1 MLGGRCN
8 PLKLLFLNPNSTA
21 AMTEAM
27 VAVARATNPSAD
39 ITGWTNIAGPPAI
52 QGPEDGA
59 AAVAGLLALLPAAR
73 EAGANAIVIGCF
85 DDTGLAELRATAHC
99 PVIGIGQAAFH
110 MAALLGHRV
119 SVVTTLA
126 VSVPVIAANI
136 AAYGFAGQVAKV
148 RASGLGVL
156 EVDEASPATLAR
168 LEDEIR
174 QAGAQDGISGV
185 ILGCAGMAPLAAQLG
200 GGSGLAIIDGVA
212 AATRLAP
219 ALLVT
224 VPR

>member
-1 MLGGRCN
+1 MPGGPCDRV
-8 PLKLLFLNPNSTA
+8 KLLFLNPNSTA

-27 VAVARATNPSAD
+27 VAVARDTAPLAD
-39 ITGWTNIAGPPAI
+39 ITGWTNAGGPPAI

-73 EAGANAIVIGCF
+73 EAGFDAIVIGCF
-85 DDTGLAELRATAHC
+85 DDTGLAELRAAAHC

-119 SVVTTLA
+119 SVVTTLE

-156 EVDEASPATLAR
+156 EVDEASPATMAR
-168 LEDEIR
+168 LDEVIG
-174 QAGAQDGISGV
+174 QASAEDGITCV
-185 ILGCAGMAPLAAQLG
+185 VLGCAGMAPLAGRLG
-200 GGSGLAIIDGVA
+200 QGSGLAMIDGVA
-212 AATRLAP
+212 AATRLAG
-219 ALLVT
+219 ALT
-224 VPR
+224 G